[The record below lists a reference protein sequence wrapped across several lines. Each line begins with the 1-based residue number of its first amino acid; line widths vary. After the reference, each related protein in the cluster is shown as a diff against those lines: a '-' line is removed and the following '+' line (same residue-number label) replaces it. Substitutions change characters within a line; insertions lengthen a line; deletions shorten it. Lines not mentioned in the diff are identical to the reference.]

1 MTMGNSLEARL
12 KELLDAY
19 PAKSSLYCVDLTTH
33 LPIAA
38 IRENTR
44 TVSAS
49 CIKLPVLLCALQE
62 VMEGRLHLEQFV
74 PVSEKDYCDDTAVFE
89 EEYRKDGLT
98 LKEMLYWMIV
108 SSDNTA
114 TNTIITLLGF
124 DHVNSYCQ
132 KIGLTQ
138 TSLQRKMLD
147 FQAIAQGR
155 NNYTSPVDLYRIFS
169 MLYQG
174 KILNRSL
181 RDIAFDFLSRCR
193 FTGGLQRYIP
203 DPVVVAHKPGGL
215 DHLSHDAG
223 IFLLKDRPFYLGI
236 FTWDGPA
243 LDGQPQ
249 QNRLIG
255 QLSRMVYDAVKG
267 GTLR

>member
-1 MTMGNSLEARL
+1 MDKLTQRLEAVM
-12 KELLDAY
+12 DAF
-19 PAKSSLYCVDLTTH
+19 PAKTALYCVDLTTDT
-33 LPIAA
+33 PIAA
-38 IRENTR
+38 IRETSR
-44 TVSAS
+44 VVSAS
-49 CIKLPVLLCALQE
+49 TIKVPILCCVLQD
-62 VMEGRLHLEQFV
+62 VMDGELSLEQMLPISAEDF
-74 PVSEKDYCDDTAVFE
+74 CDDTEVFE
-89 EEYRKDGLT
+89 PNYRQDGASLW
-98 LKEMLYWMIV
+98 EMLYWMIV

-132 KIGLTQ
+132 RAGLTQ

-155 NNYTSPVDLYRIFS
+155 NNYTSPVDLYHIFS

-174 KILNRSL
+174 KILNQPL

-193 FTGGLQRYIP
+193 CTDALQRYIP

-215 DHLSHDAG
+215 DHLNHDAG
-223 IFLLKDRPFYLGI
+223 IFLLESRPYYLGI
-236 FTWDGPA
+236 FTWDSPA